1 MKATLWTENHLPKS
15 STNKSTKVINKSFDK
30 KVSLPSKV
38 TQESI
43 IDVKADNSSKVN
55 YSACQL
61 ESDSIK
67 HTLQGLYASQN
78 LEEVLEKESLQQN
91 QKHHKRRK

>member
-1 MKATLWTENHLPKS
+1 MAKYWRNQEKQQKLYQARLKATLWTENHLPKS

-67 HTLQGLYASQN
+67 HTLQGLYA
-78 LEEVLEKESLQQN
+78 K
-91 QKHHKRRK
+91 